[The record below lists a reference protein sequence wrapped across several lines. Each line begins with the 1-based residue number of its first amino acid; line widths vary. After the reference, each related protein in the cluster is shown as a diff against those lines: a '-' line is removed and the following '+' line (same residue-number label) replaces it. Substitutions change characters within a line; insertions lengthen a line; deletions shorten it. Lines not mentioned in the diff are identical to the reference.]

1 MRLLLRQFGVY
12 YNWNTNKGNTKMQ
25 SFCTELLNHPILLV
39 IMLMFFMGFVGMT
52 YEFILRLC
60 GKSPFLPNQQ
70 NVEHEGNNEPPE
82 PANVPKPPQ
91 PPKDTLNAA
100 NEIPDGVEEVDNEDG
115 TFTVE
120 FTYPTEESNE
130 VKYTLNPEHE
140 SMKERT
146 H

>member
-1 MRLLLRQFGVY
+1 MRLLLSQFGVY
-12 YNWNTNKGNTKMQ
+12 YDWKPNKGNTKMQ

-70 NVEHEGNNEPPE
+70 NVEDEGNNEPPE

-120 FTYPTEESNE
+120 FTYPNKELNDVE
-130 VKYTLNPEHE
+130 YTLNPEHE
-140 SMKERT
+140 SMKEGT

>member
-70 NVEHEGNNEPPE
+70 NVEDEGNNEPPE

>member
-1 MRLLLRQFGVY
+1 
-12 YNWNTNKGNTKMQ
+12 MQ

-70 NVEHEGNNEPPE
+70 NVEDEGNCEPPE

-100 NEIPDGVEEVDNEDG
+100 KEIPDGVEEVENEDG

-120 FTYPTEESNE
+120 FTYPGAESNDVE
-130 VKYTLNPEHE
+130 YTLNSEHE

>member
-70 NVEHEGNNEPPE
+70 NVEDEGNNEPPE
-82 PANVPKPPQ
+82 PTNVPKPRQ

-130 VKYTLNPEHE
+130 VKSTLNPEYE

>member
-52 YEFILRLC
+52 YEFIQRLC

-70 NVEHEGNNEPPE
+70 NVEDEGNNEPPE
-82 PANVPKPPQ
+82 PTNVPKPPH

-100 NEIPDGVEEVDNEDG
+100 KEIPDGVEEVENEDG

-146 H
+146 R

>member
-1 MRLLLRQFGVY
+1 
-12 YNWNTNKGNTKMQ
+12 MQ

-39 IMLMFFMGFVGMT
+39 ILLMFFMGFVGMT

-70 NVEHEGNNEPPE
+70 NVEDEGNNEPPE
-82 PANVPKPPQ
+82 PTNVPKPTQ

-100 NEIPDGVEEVDNEDG
+100 NEIPDGVEEVENEDG

-120 FTYPTEESNE
+120 FTYPNEESNDIE
-130 VKYTLNPEHE
+130 YTLNPEHE
-140 SMKERT
+140 SMKEGT